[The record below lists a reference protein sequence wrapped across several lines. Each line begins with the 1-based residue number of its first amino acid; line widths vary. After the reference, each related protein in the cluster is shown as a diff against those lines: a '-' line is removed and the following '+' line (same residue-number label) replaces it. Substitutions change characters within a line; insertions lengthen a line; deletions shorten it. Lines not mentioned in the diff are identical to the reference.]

1 VRRRRRSRS
10 TRSRRKPSLRSSR
23 RRYSFNLNPLPLTP
37 SILLTLLQHS
47 GVNAQAEQEATRE
60 VEAKLQEI
68 KRVGEEKTPKV
79 VEELVNAVIDIQ
91 PKPHRNAAKV
101 A

>member
-1 VRRRRRSRS
+1 M
-10 TRSRRKPSLRSSR
+10 
-23 RRYSFNLNPLPLTP
+23 LTFW
-37 SILLTLLQHS
+37 QHS
-47 GVNAQAEQEATRE
+47 GVNAQAEQEASRE

-68 KRVGEEKTPKV
+68 KAVGVEKTLKV
-79 VEELVNAVIDIQ
+79 AEELVNAVIDIQ